1 MRIFITSIAV
11 ITIFSGV
18 ASAGAGWKLPGK
30 QGVMNLVVIDKSQI
44 KNRDI
49 YRIAIAEICGV
60 KPICQVLFW
69 VAGTNAPK
77 AQPMSDAQVASKVAH
92 WQFNNNTGLRR
103 LLWSCKTFRDTPTN
117 ECF

>member
-1 MRIFITSIAV
+1 MRFFITSIAV
-11 ITIFSGV
+11 ITIFCSV
-18 ASAGAGWKLPGK
+18 ASAGAGWKLNGK
-30 QGVMNLVVIDKSQI
+30 QGIMNLVVIDKSQT

-77 AQPMSDAQVASKVAH
+77 ALPMSDAQVASKVAH
-92 WQFNNNTGLRR
+92 WQYNSNTGLRR
-103 LLWSCKTFRDTPTN
+103 LLWSCKTFPDTPTN
-117 ECF
+117 ECL